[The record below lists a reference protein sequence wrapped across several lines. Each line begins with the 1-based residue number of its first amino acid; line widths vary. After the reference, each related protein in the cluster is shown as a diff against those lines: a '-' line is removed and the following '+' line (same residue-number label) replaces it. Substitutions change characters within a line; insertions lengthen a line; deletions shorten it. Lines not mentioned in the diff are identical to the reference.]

1 MNVPNEHTRV
11 NSALEKNRRSVTCV
25 EQELSPGAWSLEA
38 SRFVISSFHFDQ
50 ADGEVVWCFVVVV
63 VARPRA
69 KRGWRLAS
77 HIERGQ
83 LVAS

>member
-1 MNVPNEHTRV
+1 M
-11 NSALEKNRRSVTCV
+11 TCV

-77 HIERGQ
+77 HIEWGQ